1 MSLEELL
8 ESTSNRLGLNPLSLN
23 AAGVCRLVIDGG
35 FGVTIE
41 KSLIDQAAHF
51 YTELMR
57 LPDQDR
63 EPLFAQLLEAQLF
76 GREVGDGIRFGLDLQ
91 TGEILLQRKLTLEGL
106 SQDDFYAALTEFVNW
121 AEHWQRKLGVLKTA
135 IQPDPLS
142 PEVMEPHLIRA

>member
-8 ESTSNRLGLNPLSLN
+8 ESTSNRLGLKQLSLN
-23 AAGVCRLVIDGG
+23 ATGVCRLIIDGG

-41 KSLIDQAAHF
+41 KSPIDGAAHF

-63 EPLFAQLLEAQLF
+63 ESLFAQLLEAQSF
-76 GREVGDGIRFGLDLQ
+76 GREVGDGIRFGLDLHAS
-91 TGEILLQRKLTLEGL
+91 EILLQRKLTLDRF
-106 SQDDFYAALTEFVNW
+106 SPDDFYAALTEFVNW
-121 AEHWQRKLGVLKTA
+121 AEHWQQKLGVSTTA

-142 PEVMEPHLIRA
+142 PQAMETHLIRA